1 MTEMLAPIGIAV
13 AAFVATN
20 IDDLLLLVIFFAN
33 PSWHP
38 RSIVMGQ
45 LAGMAALIAGSM
57 AIAQLAVVAS
67 PRWIAVLGFFPLILG
82 LSQLRAVVRG
92 QSDSDADDFESQGR
106 YRHRQVLA
114 VAGVTLANGGDN
126 LGVYVP
132 LFARTPAAIA
142 EYAIVFMSMTL
153 LWLALA
159 HGLVRHPLLG
169 QRIRR
174 YGHLL
179 SPLMLIALGIGI
191 LEELL

>member
-1 MTEMLAPIGIAV
+1 MIRG
-13 AAFVATN
+13 
-20 IDDLLLLVIFFAN
+20 
-33 PSWHP
+33 
-38 RSIVMGQ
+38 RSQRRGDVRVQ
-45 LAGMAALIAGSM
+45 HEQAL
-57 AIAQLAVVAS
+57 
-67 PRWIAVLGFFPLILG
+67 
-82 LSQLRAVVRG
+82 
-92 QSDSDADDFESQGR
+92 
-106 YRHRQVLA
+106 RHR
-114 VAGVTLANGGDN
+114 ANGGDN

-142 EYAIVFMSMTL
+142 EYATVFMGMTL